1 MNYFVDL
8 LLKLDRDD
16 MAILQDDVILMTWN
30 VDEAIV
36 LKRVFKNILTFVFS

>member
-16 MAILQDDVILMTWN
+16 MAILQDDAILMTWN

-36 LKRVFKNILTFVFS
+36 LKRVFQNILTFVFS